1 MMRLKTCQT
10 VYPKSKKERRQSKF
24 TIFSK
29 LLDVS
34 FEQILS
40 TGECGISRNK
50 RLTNYTVAQSHS
62 EKEWRSYIEKD
73 QKPLLNP
80 DKYGKTVL
88 DYAIEYRNYEFLKF
102 LMDNNYI
109 WFDSRKD
116 KAMVSRIAKSS
127 DRVLNYFIQPFQIR
141 DHIRYKDGSKRKHT
155 FVFPYISQL
164 LDMLVEN
171 NSSFLEKA
179 LKKAITYNDN
189 TLERLR
195 ELIEQSISNN
205 NYYGYDWTEDVDF
218 FTNGSIISFRD
229 PFAVTGIITN
239 VIHVTKKSEDVRI
252 NELIEKLIKSYEI
265 IRNIKRRTWGEVI
278 KNEKLVN
285 KLSKMVSKL

>member
-1 MMRLKTCQT
+1 
-10 VYPKSKKERRQSKF
+10 
-24 TIFSK
+24 
-29 LLDVS
+29 
-34 FEQILS
+34 
-40 TGECGISRNK
+40 
-50 RLTNYTVAQSHS
+50 
-62 EKEWRSYIEKD
+62 
-73 QKPLLNP
+73 
-80 DKYGKTVL
+80 
-88 DYAIEYRNYEFLKF
+88 
-102 LMDNNYI
+102 
-109 WFDSRKD
+109 
-116 KAMVSRIAKSS
+116 MVSRIAKSS

-218 FTNGSIISFRD
+218 FTNGSIISFRA

-252 NELIEKLIKSYEI
+252 NELIEKLNKSYEI
-265 IRNIKRRTWGEVI
+265 IRNIKKKDLG
-278 KNEKLVN
+278 
-285 KLSKMVSKL
+285 